1 MQLMAFTDEQLGQLR
16 AAAEPIPWN
25 RRRAFLE
32 RVAELLASRPIGNG
46 AVLWAAQRAQV
57 ELLGVTVPEE

>member
-1 MQLMAFTDEQLGQLR
+1 MRLMAFTDEQLAQLR

-25 RRRAFLE
+25 QRQAFLE
-32 RVAELLASRPIGNG
+32 RVAELLAGRPIGNG

-57 ELLGVTVPEE
+57 ELLGVAELEK

>member
-1 MQLMAFTDEQLGQLR
+1 MPALAFTDEQLAQLR
-16 AAAEPIPWN
+16 AAAEPIPRD
-25 RRRAFLE
+25 RRQAFLE
-32 RVAELLASRPIGNG
+32 RVAELLAGRPIGNG